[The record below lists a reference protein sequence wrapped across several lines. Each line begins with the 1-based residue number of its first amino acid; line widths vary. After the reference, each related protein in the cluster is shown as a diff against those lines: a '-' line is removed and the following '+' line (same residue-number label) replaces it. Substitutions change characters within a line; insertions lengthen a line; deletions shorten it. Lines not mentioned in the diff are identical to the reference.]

1 MILTNPEDI
10 PFDDAMKNN
19 LSCPSGISSL
29 NMPLSLWNHLFA
41 DQRGY
46 LAYILRS

>member
-1 MILTNPEDI
+1 MTNPEHLTS
-10 PFDDAMKNN
+10 DDAMKNN
-19 LSCPSGISSL
+19 LASPREDSSV
-29 NMPLSLWNHLFA
+29 NTPLYLWNHLFA